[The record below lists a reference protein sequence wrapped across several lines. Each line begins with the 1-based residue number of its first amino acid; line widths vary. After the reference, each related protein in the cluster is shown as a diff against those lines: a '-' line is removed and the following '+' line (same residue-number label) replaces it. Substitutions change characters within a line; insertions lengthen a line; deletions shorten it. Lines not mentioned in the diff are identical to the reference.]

1 MPNKE
6 FIKNK
11 IKFIQKELGL
21 LAEYKDFSLQEIVS
35 DYSKHTLVERI
46 LERIINDA
54 LDINQHII
62 AENEKIEVPN
72 DYRETFDILSKMNI
86 FPADF
91 AAEISKSVGLRNILA
106 HNYHKLD
113 EEIFYNSIKSCLT
126 DYTRYCEYILKF
138 IDL

>member
-11 IKFIQKELGL
+11 IKFIQKELGI
-21 LAEYKDFSLQEIVS
+21 LAEYSDFSLQEIVR
-35 DYSKHTLVERI
+35 DYLKHTLIERI

-62 AENEKIEVPN
+62 AESEQEAPN
-72 DYRETFDILSKMNI
+72 DYKETFAILSKMDI
-86 FPADF
+86 FSAEF
-91 AAEISKSVGLRNILA
+91 AAEISKSAGLRNILV

-113 EEIFYNSIKSCLT
+113 EEIFYHSIKNCLT
-126 DYTRYCEYILKF
+126 DYTKYCDYILKF
-138 IDL
+138 INL

>member
-11 IKFIQKELGL
+11 IKFIQNELEKL
-21 LAEYKDFSLQEIVS
+21 SMFSNFSLQEIVS
-35 DYSKHTLVERI
+35 DYSRHTLVERI

-54 LDINQHII
+54 LGINQHII
-62 AENEKIEVPN
+62 AESDQEAPN
-72 DYRETFDILSKMNI
+72 DYKETFSALSKMDI
-86 FPADF
+86 FPAEF
-91 AAEISKSVGLRNILA
+91 AAEISKSVGLRNILV

-113 EEIFYNSIKSCLT
+113 EEIFYHSIKNCLT
-126 DYTRYCEYILKF
+126 DYTKYCDYILKF

>member
-1 MPNKE
+1 MLDKE

-11 IKFIQKELGL
+11 INYIQQELGELSPYKEL
-21 LAEYKDFSLQEIVS
+21 SLQEITS
-35 DYSKHTLVERI
+35 DYLKHTFIERV

-62 AENEKIEVPN
+62 AEKGQEAPN
-72 DYRETFDILSKMNI
+72 DYKETFIILSKINI
-86 FPADF
+86 LPAEF
-91 AAEISKSVGLRNILA
+91 ANEISKSVGLRNILV

-113 EEIFYNSIKSCLT
+113 EEIFYNSIQSCLN
-126 DYTRYCEYILKF
+126 DYTKYCAYILKF

>member
-11 IKFIQKELGL
+11 INFIQQELGV
-21 LAEYKDFSLQEIVS
+21 LAEYSAFSLQEIVS
-35 DYSKHTLVERI
+35 DYLKHTLVERV

-62 AENEKIEVPN
+62 VESNQGAPN
-72 DYRETFDILSKMNI
+72 DYKETFVALSKMDI
-86 FPADF
+86 FTAEF

-113 EEIFYNSIKSCLT
+113 EEIFYNSIKNCLT
-126 DYTRYCEYILKF
+126 DYTKYCDYILRF